1 MTSFPAGM
9 PRSLR
14 YVEFVIGVGLRNF
27 LLGLGFNVWEKRED
41 WCLRIAL
48 FFCLQFLALDCERRS
63 LPISRRASVPF
74 FLAFERIPVCLSHF
88 QQSCDSQV
96 LPIASRKREPLRSQ
110 K

>member
-14 YVEFVIGVGLRNF
+14 YVGFVIGVGLRNF
-27 LLGLGFNVWEKRED
+27 LQGLGFNTWEKRGD
-41 WCLRIAL
+41 WCLRITL

-63 LPISRRASVPF
+63 LPISRRASILF
-74 FLAFERIPVCLSHF
+74 FLAFERIPVRLSHF
-88 QQSCDSQV
+88 QESRDSQF
-96 LPIASRKREPLRSQ
+96 LAIASRKRLALRSE